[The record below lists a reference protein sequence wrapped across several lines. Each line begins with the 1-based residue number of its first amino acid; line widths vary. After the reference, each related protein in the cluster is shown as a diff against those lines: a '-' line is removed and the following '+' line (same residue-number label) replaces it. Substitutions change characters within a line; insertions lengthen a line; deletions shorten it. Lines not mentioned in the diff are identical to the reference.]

1 MYNILA
7 KVLTNRLRKVLGK
20 VIDNR
25 QIAFGGRQLLH
36 SVLVENEVVVMQKRG
51 RKVVYYIR
59 LILKRVMIWCCG
71 NSFSIC
77 YID

>member
-36 SVLVENEVVVMQKRG
+36 SVLVENEVVVMQKRKG
-51 RKVVYYIR
+51 VRYGLHTFFV
-59 LILKRVMIWCCG
+59 C
-71 NSFSIC
+71 
-77 YID
+77 